1 MRAAGVSVAGI
12 ELIVAPSDTGSNAVF
27 FDLKSNF
34 RTSSYSMDTPGRTAF
49 SSFSQPIAPA
59 PTQAPPIVQPA
70 GLGVALIE
78 MLPLDVISGLSL
90 RW

>member
-12 ELIVAPSDTGSNAVF
+12 ELIVAPSDTGSNAV
-27 FDLKSNF
+27 DLKSNF